1 MDKNNINTSGPA
13 SLTEHL
19 SALLDSE
26 AGTFEQR
33 RVLDELKSSDG
44 LRQSLSSYA
53 LIGEVMRTA
62 ETTVTADSSFL
73 AGIHAQI
80 ETEDEYH
87 HIQLEEPANDK
98 SSASWLRPV
107 GGFALAASVATV
119 AFLGFQNYQQNDTSS
134 MIAATSA
141 TSSAIA
147 STAVS
152 TSATSATT
160 TRPNAS
166 QPDNLVQEERATSA
180 IASTVQVTSVNNETI
195 ATNEYH
201 QADARTRMLLKHYVD
216 SHMQYASNTAFV
228 PSVRV
233 IAYAN

>member
-87 HIQLEEPANDK
+87 HIQLEEPVNDK

-152 TSATSATT
+152 TSAPTT
-160 TRPNAS
+160 IPNAS
-166 QPDNLVQEERATSA
+166 QPDNLAQEERATSA